1 VTVVGT
7 RRRAAVALAA
17 LVTAWVAVPAAV
29 PLYDGINFP
38 DEPYRYVVPPAGYQK
53 TPKPLSAKGSSP
65 VAESTNSATIYANTD
80 EQAPQV
86 NVVIPNR
93 LLAAPAGA
101 RTVTVSVVPL
111 APDRQPAKGS
121 IDGNLY
127 RVSATA
133 DPAGPVAFAPPHGD
147 IASVSDVTMRA
158 TTARKPPPSF
168 LYRPQPAQPWRV
180 LKTITSG
187 NDVYSTQ
194 FAGFGDYALAFGVV
208 ASARHSGN
216 GVQILLS
223 ALLLVVLAAAGVVIA
238 VRVSRRR
245 ARE

>member
-1 VTVVGT
+1 MTVVGT
-7 RRRAAVALAA
+7 RRRAALALSA
-17 LVTAWVAVPAAV
+17 LVIAWIAVPAAV

-53 TPKPLSAKGSSP
+53 TPQPLSAKGSSP
-65 VAESTNSATIYANTD
+65 VADSTNTATIYANTD

-101 RTVTVSVVPL
+101 RTVTVSVVPV

-133 DPAGPVAFAPPHGD
+133 DPAGPVAFAPPQGD
-147 IASVSDVTMRA
+147 LATVSDVTMRA
-158 TTARKPPPSF
+158 TTARKPGPSF
-168 LYRPQPAQPWRV
+168 LYRPQPAQSWRV
-180 LKTITSG
+180 LKTFTSG

-208 ASARHSGN
+208 ASAQHSGD
-216 GVQILLS
+216 GLQILLS
-223 ALLLVVLAAAGVVIA
+223 VLLVLVLAAAAIVVG
-238 VRVSRRR
+238 VRVSRRP